1 MTRAGPPLG
10 ERWPKC
16 RGSKRRGHFTT
27 LRVNAAAP
35 TSRTRSPRP
44 AAFRGGPSRSSGAL
58 GCRITFAYEQGTAED
73 PSAILCRPLGEVDDA
88 NTGEIPMGAVQLG
101 KRRGAGGLVGV
112 RAPHRPLAKLSVI
125 LRYVLAVPF
134 LAVGAALLTI
144 GALIAGTSSP
154 PRKSG
159 GRAQRDPANG
169 QYRC

>member
-1 MTRAGPPLG
+1 
-10 ERWPKC
+10 
-16 RGSKRRGHFTT
+16 
-27 LRVNAAAP
+27 
-35 TSRTRSPRP
+35 
-44 AAFRGGPSRSSGAL
+44 
-58 GCRITFAYEQGTAED
+58 
-73 PSAILCRPLGEVDDA
+73 
-88 NTGEIPMGAVQLG
+88 MGAVQISR
-101 KRRGAGGLVGV
+101 RRGTGGWVGA
-112 RAPHRPLAKLSVI
+112 RAPYKPLATLSVI

>member
-1 MTRAGPPLG
+1 VQL
-10 ERWPKC
+10 
-16 RGSKRRGHFTT
+16 SKRRGIDGM
-27 LRVNAAAP
+27 V
-35 TSRTRSPRP
+35 
-44 AAFRGGPSRSSGAL
+44 
-58 GCRITFAYEQGTAED
+58 GT
-73 PSAILCRPLGEVDDA
+73 
-88 NTGEIPMGAVQLG
+88 
-101 KRRGAGGLVGV
+101 
-112 RAPHRPLAKLSVI
+112 RAPHRPLRMAQLAVI